1 MRVLLAALGA
11 TVLLN
16 GCQSIAVSMAGAG
29 ATAALGATLSGKSY
43 RTFTA
48 PLPSVRRA
56 SLEALDNMGMKPDSV
71 GAFDAGEIIV
81 ARTAGVTV
89 EIELEALTERA
100 TRMRVATRDG
110 GLFYDAATANEIV
123 SQTQKVLEARATS
136 ASVLN
141 AKRVSS
147 ADGAD

>member
-11 TVLLN
+11 TVLLG
-16 GCQSIAVSMAGAG
+16 GCQSLAMSMAGAG
-29 ATAALGATLSGKSY
+29 ATAALGATLVGVSY

-110 GLFYDAATANEIV
+110 GLFYDAATASEIV
-123 SQTQKVLEARATS
+123 SQTQKMLEARRTS
-136 ASVLN
+136 ASAPD
-141 AKRVSS
+141 AKRVSA
-147 ADGAD
+147 AD

>member
-1 MRVLLAALGA
+1 MRVLVAALGA
-11 TVLLN
+11 AVLLG
-16 GCQSIAVSMAGAG
+16 GCQSLALSMAGAG
-29 ATAALGATLSGKSY
+29 ATAALGATLVGVSY

-48 PLPSVRRA
+48 PLTQVRRA
-56 SLEALDNMGMKPDSV
+56 SLEALDNMGMRPDSV

-81 ARTAGVTV
+81 ARTGGVTV

-123 SQTQKVLEARATS
+123 AQTEKMLETRRA
-136 ASVLN
+136 AVSVPKS
-141 AKRVSS
+141 KRVTSVY
-147 ADGAD
+147 

>member
-1 MRVLLAALGA
+1 M
-11 TVLLN
+11 VLLN

-110 GLFYDAATANEIV
+110 SLFYDAATASEIV
-123 SQTQKVLEARATS
+123 SQTQKVLEARRAS
-136 ASVLN
+136 AS
-141 AKRVSS
+141 APDARRVS
-147 ADGAD
+147 AD

>member
-1 MRVLLAALGA
+1 
-11 TVLLN
+11 
-16 GCQSIAVSMAGAG
+16 
-29 ATAALGATLSGKSY
+29 
-43 RTFTA
+43 
-48 PLPSVRRA
+48 
-56 SLEALDNMGMKPDSV
+56 
-71 GAFDAGEIIV
+71 V

-89 EIELEALTERA
+89 EIALEALTERA

-136 ASVLN
+136 ASVPN

>member
-11 TVLLN
+11 AVLLN

-29 ATAALGATLSGKSY
+29 ATAALGATLAGISY

-110 GLFYDAATANEIV
+110 SLFYDAATASEIV
-123 SQTQKVLEARATS
+123 SQTQKVLEARAAS
-136 ASVLN
+136 APVSN
-141 AKRVSS
+141 AKRVST
-147 ADGAD
+147 AD